1 MQERLPE
8 VTVDDLRKHI
18 DTIEESYEFFLAYA
32 AQGLSGDGSSASGGE
47 LREYLTRTDGALGAL
62 VDEMAG
68 VVDGLEPADAH
79 RDMGRV
85 IERDAGDAR
94 AAVGLVMAQPAIS
107 SQLIDNLNA
116 SIHFRALLT
125 DLFLFD
131 EVLKSSAREG

>member
-1 MQERLPE
+1 M
-8 VTVDDLRKHI
+8 TVDDLRKHI

-47 LREYLTRTDGALGAL
+47 LREYLKRTDEALGSL
-62 VDEMAG
+62 VQDMGG
-68 VVDGLEPADAH
+68 VVDGLEPADAY
-79 RDMGRV
+79 RDAGRV
-85 IERDAGDAR
+85 IERDAGDTR
-94 AAVGLVMAQPAIS
+94 AAVRLVTAQTAVS

-131 EVLKSSAREG
+131 EVLKNSAREGS

>member
-1 MQERLPE
+1 

-47 LREYLTRTDGALGAL
+47 LREYLKRTDEALGSL
-62 VDEMAG
+62 VQDMGG
-68 VVDGLEPADAH
+68 VVDGLEPADAY
-79 RDMGRV
+79 RDAGRV
-85 IERDAGDAR
+85 IERDAGDTR
-94 AAVGLVMAQPAIS
+94 AAVRLVTAQTAVS

-131 EVLKSSAREG
+131 EVLKNSAREGS

>member
-1 MQERLPE
+1 MTIDHLK
-8 VTVDDLRKHI
+8 KHI

-47 LREYLTRTDGALGAL
+47 LRVYLERTDEALTSLMEG
-62 VDEMAG
+62 
-68 VVDGLEPADAH
+68 VDGVAEGLSPADVY
-79 RDMGRV
+79 RDMSGV
-85 IERDAGDAR
+85 IAQDAASTR
-94 AAVGLVMAQPAIS
+94 AAVRLVRTQAAVS

-131 EVLKSSAREG
+131 EVLKTAGVGNG